1 MHISQEHRLTYKVGF
16 QLVVNENIIAQ
27 HLVTAVV
34 RIYLGCN
41 KIGDNEIMFS
51 GTGDKQTFKISKNYI
66 NMVSGEK
73 LFMLKRMYI
82 LSKFKSPQIAVFSK
96 IYFYY
101 SLLFLDILRKS
112 TQNCN

>member
-41 KIGDNEIMFS
+41 KIGDSEIMFS
-51 GTGDKQTFKISKNYI
+51 DTGDKQTFQISQNSHPHGYRC
-66 NMVSGEK
+66 K
-73 LFMLKRMYI
+73 LIYAKKGVNF
-82 LSKFKSPQIAVFSK
+82 FK
-96 IYFYY
+96 IY
-101 SLLFLDILRKS
+101 I
-112 TQNCN
+112 TTNCCIF